1 MNTNTENGRDIKLI
15 TLVAD
20 LAVSGFVLYLYTTY
34 SPVDVPSS
42 INSHTTLAFCILA
55 IVYSFYFMII
65 PPVVMNRLVYY
76 SQLIY
81 RNLRIVILS
90 DVTFSF
96 LIHMMSERHNGNE
109 VAFCATLAACTFTGV
124 MLVRVIQLQVLRLL
138 RKSGRNN
145 RKVLFVGSDP
155 ALLHIYDNVMSD
167 ATRGYT
173 LWGYFGDEEIEGAP
187 MELKHLGTRAELQE
201 ILLGKV
207 KMPFLVDE
215 MYCSVPSQ
223 DLEYMHD
230 LMNYCDAKVIH
241 FYYVPR
247 IARNIRLSLKPMQV
261 GDTIVYT
268 SHYNALEPLHHRFI
282 KRAFDIFFSIVALIC
297 TLPLLPY
304 IAYNIKRQSP
314 GPLIFKQK
322 RTGLDGKDFTCY
334 KFRSMHVNAD
344 ADKKQA
350 TQNDPRKFAFGDFLR
365 KSNLDELPQFY
376 NVLRGDMSIV
386 GPRPHMTL
394 HTQMYSELLNKYM
407 VRCFVKPGVTGL
419 AQVTGFRGETKE
431 LAQME
436 GRIRRDIWYIEN
448 WSLWLDIRICFMT
461 FKTIFINDEKAY

>member
-1 MNTNTENGRDIKLI
+1 MNTENGRDIKLF

-34 SPVDVPSS
+34 STVDVPGS
-42 INSHTTLAFCILA
+42 IKSHTTMAYCILA
-55 IVYSFYFMII
+55 VVYSFYFMII
-65 PPVVMNRLVYY
+65 PPVVMDRNVRY

-90 DVTFSF
+90 DVTFSV
-96 LIHMMSERHNGNE
+96 LIHMMSNRADGNE
-109 VAFCATLAACTFTGV
+109 VAFCALLSACTFLGV
-124 MLVRVIQLQVLRLL
+124 MVVRAVQLQLLRLL
-138 RKSGRNN
+138 RQSGRNN

-155 ALLHIYDNVMSD
+155 SLLHIYDNVMSD

-173 LWGYFGDEEIEGAP
+173 LLGYYDDEEIEGAP
-187 MELKHLGTRAELQE
+187 MELKHLGTKAELMD
-201 ILLGKV
+201 ILLGRV
-207 KMPFLVDE
+207 KMPVHIDE

-230 LMNYCDAKVIH
+230 LMNYCDAKVVR

-247 IARNIRLSLKPMQV
+247 IARNMRLSLKPLQI
-261 GDTIVYT
+261 GDSIVYT
-268 SHYNALEPLHHRFI
+268 SHYNGLESLSHRAV
-282 KRAFDIFFSIVALIC
+282 KRAYDIFFSLVALIC

-304 IAYNIKRQSP
+304 IAYNIKKQSP

-350 TQNDPRKFAFGDFLR
+350 TQDDPRKFAFGDFLR

-461 FKTIFINDEKAY
+461 FKSIFINDEHAY

>member
-1 MNTNTENGRDIKLI
+1 MNAENGRYIKWL
-15 TLVAD
+15 TLMAD
-20 LAVSGFVLYLYTTY
+20 LAVSGFVLYLYTTF
-34 SPVDVPSS
+34 SPVDVPNS
-42 INSHTTLAFCILA
+42 INKHTTMAFCILA
-55 IVYSFYFMII
+55 VVYSFYFMLM
-65 PPVVMNRLVYY
+65 PPVVMNRLVHY

-81 RNLRIVILS
+81 RNLCIVILS
-90 DVTFSF
+90 DVTFLL
-96 LIHMMSERHNGNE
+96 LIHTMSNNNNGNE
-109 VAFCATLAACTFTGV
+109 VAFCALLTACTFLGV
-124 MLVRVIQLQVLRLL
+124 MAMRMLQLSLL
-138 RKSGRNN
+138 RKLRQSGRNN

-155 ALLHIYDNVMSD
+155 ALLHIYDDVISD
-167 ATRGYT
+167 STRGYT
-173 LWGYFGDEEIEGAP
+173 LLGYYDDEEIEGAP
-187 MELKHLGTRAELQE
+187 MELKRLGTKADLVD
-201 ILLGKV
+201 ILRGKNRLS
-207 KMPFLVDE
+207 FHIDE
-215 MYCSVPSQ
+215 MYCSIPSQ

-230 LMNYCDAKVIH
+230 LMNYCDAKVAH

-247 IARNIRLSLKPMQV
+247 IARNIRLALKPMQM
-261 GDTIVYT
+261 GETIVYT
-268 SHYNALEPLHHRFI
+268 SHNNALEPLNRRVV
-282 KRAFDIFFSIVALIC
+282 KRAYDIFFSLVALIL

-322 RTGLDGKDFTCY
+322 RTGLDGKDFMCY
-334 KFRSMHVNAD
+334 KFRSMHINAD

-350 TQNDPRKFAFGDFLR
+350 TEDDPRKFPFGNFLR

-461 FKTIFINDEKAY
+461 FKSIFINDENAY